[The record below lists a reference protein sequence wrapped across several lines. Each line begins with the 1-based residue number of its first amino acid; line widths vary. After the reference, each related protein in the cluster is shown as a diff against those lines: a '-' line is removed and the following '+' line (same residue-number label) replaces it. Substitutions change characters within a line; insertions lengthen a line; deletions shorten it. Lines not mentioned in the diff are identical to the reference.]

1 MIGIGIDCEQ
11 ISRFEN
17 YSSKEVKFLAKI
29 FTLKEIEYCKSKS

>member
-17 YSSKEVKFLAKI
+17 YSSPPHIRIKYNN
-29 FTLKEIEYCKSKS
+29 LKPKSR